1 MSKNMNEDKNIYE
14 MIIKLVKEN
23 PNDYVLGKLV
33 RALINQIEDSKK

>member
-1 MSKNMNEDKNIYE
+1 MNEDKNIYE

-23 PNDYVLGKLV
+23 SNDYTLGKLV